1 MKKAL
6 LSITLVTLLSVLIYS
21 CSSDDDDSAPPSVIQ
36 TPTSTPEPEETITQY
51 TLTVSAGEGGS
62 VSTEGGTYDE
72 GTSVTI
78 TATPNDGYV
87 FTGWSDGSTNSEI
100 SYTLNSNI
108 SLSASFEIQST
119 TIQLDQHLI
128 SQPSSV
134 GFNDNV
140 NNHETEDYLIL
151 KKGWLG
157 ITSQEYHNGGKY
169 GNNPIE
175 PAVFK
180 FFYKHILNI
189 DLNNDGLEDIIIG
202 IDRNPHTVPSIQS
215 GIPFFSLINLGDGT
229 FEFSQEYFSQDFLR
243 TPMSMYRSV
252 VDDLNGDGKKD
263 FILGMRSE
271 PAVSLIDGGMNGGPG
286 LPLLALSN
294 GNGYFD
300 NSSNLNGIYPGTI
313 DEDDCCDVN
322 GFPYF
327 ISDRAMAL
335 GDFDNDG
342 DIDFFITSKI
352 LLNDGVGNFSM
363 SSEQLSNNLIP
374 EFIDPPWS
382 NTYEAYSNDF
392 NNDGFSDIVIVPDS
406 GFISKKGG
414 SGWIAISNG
423 TPNFS
428 EWEKLLLPDPIYTN
442 NSKLNDLE
450 STDFDNDGDLDLIL
464 ATTRDT
470 PYYVG
475 HGIQLLRNDDGN
487 QFVDVTNSKVDNQ
500 SLFDQ
505 RHGEGELIIKDFNND
520 NTMDI
525 IHIIANYGYPNPPG
539 IQVYINNNGFFNIYD
554 TQNNIPSTAWNQLE
568 GYGQF
573 EANPIIKRALPVNI
587 NNDGK
592 LDFISIVREVGSDQI
607 IPNITTDVFYSII
620 SR

>member
-1 MKKAL
+1 
-6 LSITLVTLLSVLIYS
+6 
-21 CSSDDDDSAPPSVIQ
+21 
-36 TPTSTPEPEETITQY
+36 
-51 TLTVSAGEGGS
+51 
-62 VSTEGGTYDE
+62 
-72 GTSVTI
+72 
-78 TATPNDGYV
+78 
-87 FTGWSDGSTNSEI
+87 
-100 SYTLNSNI
+100 
-108 SLSASFEIQST
+108 
-119 TIQLDQHLI
+119 
-128 SQPSSV
+128 
-134 GFNDNV
+134 
-140 NNHETEDYLIL
+140 
-151 KKGWLG
+151 
-157 ITSQEYHNGGKY
+157 
-169 GNNPIE
+169 
-175 PAVFK
+175 
-180 FFYKHILNI
+180 
-189 DLNNDGLEDIIIG
+189 
-202 IDRNPHTVPSIQS
+202 
-215 GIPFFSLINLGDGT
+215 
-229 FEFSQEYFSQDFLR
+229 
-243 TPMSMYRSV
+243 
-252 VDDLNGDGKKD
+252 
-263 FILGMRSE
+263 
-271 PAVSLIDGGMNGGPG
+271 
-286 LPLLALSN
+286 
-294 GNGYFD
+294 
-300 NSSNLNGIYPGTI
+300 
-313 DEDDCCDVN
+313 
-322 GFPYF
+322 
-327 ISDRAMAL
+327 
-335 GDFDNDG
+335 
-342 DIDFFITSKI
+342 
-352 LLNDGVGNFSM
+352 M

-539 IQVYINNNGFFNIYD
+539 IQVYINNNGFFNIYN